1 MKGSLFNI
9 LKNIITVVCVFFTHT
24 TFASHIMG
32 GMVGV
37 FQTSQDSTTV
47 GVWLVT
53 DGGGLPSPQS
63 ITVEQWEM
71 NSVGFYTLTSYVTLT
86 QGTPSISFQGQTLT
100 NYASEYLDLDS
111 NKYRFIYKNCCW
123 GMINNSQNSFNSEFV
138 ISADYWHIPN
148 NSTPYAVNPLII
160 NQQINTRNTMK
171 PIWGNYNCFLN
182 EIDNDVVSI
191 TQGDLYSNYSNG
203 VFVPQTFTPISIH
216 IDNDS
221 ISWVPSTLGR
231 YATGFE
237 IKDMR
242 NGVVIGIQR
251 VQWSFLVVNSTVN
264 IIENNINEITAYPNP
279 TTGLITVENDEVL
292 YNISGKEIKKLKK
305 GLNNISDLPKGIYY
319 ISRTKIIKI

>member
-1 MKGSLFNI
+1 MLALALGLNAS
-9 LKNIITVVCVFFTHT
+9 
-24 TFASHIMG
+24 ASHIMG

-53 DGGGLPSPQS
+53 DGGGLPAPQS
-63 ITVEQWEM
+63 ITVEKWEM
-71 NSVGFYTLTSYVTLT
+71 NSIGWYVQNGTVTLT
-86 QGTPSISFQGQTLT
+86 QGTTPISFQGQTLV

-148 NSTPYAVNPLII
+148 NSTPYARVPFII

-171 PIWGNYNCFLN
+171 PVWGWNSFL
-182 EIDNDVVSI
+182 EEVDNDIVTISQ
-191 TQGDLYSNYSNG
+191 TDLFMGYANG
-203 VFVPQTFTPISIH
+203 VFTPQTYTQLSMH
-216 IDNDS
+216 VDNDS

-242 NGVVIGIQR
+242 NGAVIGVQR
-251 VQWSFLVVNSTVN
+251 AQWSFLVVNSTVGIEEN
-264 IIENNINEITAYPNP
+264 IADYNMQYEVYDWYGRLVGTSLE
-279 TTGLITVENDEVL
+279 GL
-292 YNISGKEIKKLKK
+292 K
-305 GLNNISDLPKGIYY
+305 GLYVLRYQNGKAEKVLCN
-319 ISRTKIIKI
+319 